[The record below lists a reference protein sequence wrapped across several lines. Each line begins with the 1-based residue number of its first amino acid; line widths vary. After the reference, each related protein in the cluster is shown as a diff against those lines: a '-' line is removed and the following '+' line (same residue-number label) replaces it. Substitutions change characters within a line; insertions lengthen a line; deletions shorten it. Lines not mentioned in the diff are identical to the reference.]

1 MGERRGVYRVVVG
14 KPGRKSSLGRHK
26 PRWEDNIMMD
36 VQEVG
41 WGDMDSIDP
50 AQDRDRLR
58 ALANW
63 DKEPSGSIKCGEF
76 LE

>member
-14 KPGRKSSLGRHK
+14 KPGGKISLGRPM

-41 WGDMDSIDP
+41 WGDMD
-50 AQDRDRLR
+50 
-58 ALANW
+58 
-63 DKEPSGSIKCGEF
+63 
-76 LE
+76 